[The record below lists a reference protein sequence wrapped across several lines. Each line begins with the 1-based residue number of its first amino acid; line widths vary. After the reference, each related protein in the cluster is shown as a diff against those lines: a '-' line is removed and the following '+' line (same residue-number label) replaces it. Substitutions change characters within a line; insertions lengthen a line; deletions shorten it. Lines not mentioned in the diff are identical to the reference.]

1 MQHKRIVPSPRELA
15 AAVIQA
21 PEHLRPLVAN
31 FGAKLGAD
39 DAQATADGLLALRAA
54 LVATLRSTD
63 ADDRPLTLLEERKV
77 PAYLNSGLTEL
88 IVVPIPVS
96 LMDVHEIAMLITP
109 DDPDAHQPWR
119 FLLCGTRLLAVDP
132 PDTITAD

>member
-1 MQHKRIVPSPRELA
+1 MQHKRIVPSPRELT

-39 DAQATADGLLALRAA
+39 DHQAIADGLLALRAA
-54 LVATLRSTD
+54 LVAALRTST
-63 ADDRPLTLLEERKV
+63 ADDRPLAFLEERNV
-77 PAYLNSGLTEL
+77 PAYLNDGLTEL

-96 LMDVHEIAMLITP
+96 RLDIHEIAMLVTP

-119 FLLCGTRLLAVDP
+119 FLLSGTRLLAVEP
-132 PDTITAD
+132 PENITTD